1 MSSKPDTD
9 LSAPGSRPAT
19 EHDPSLMLRQYPATA
34 VAGYFLSERQIFLM
48 IRRLTSEVIEED
60 IL

>member
-1 MSSKPDTD
+1 MRIEYLEPDSIRSTNKKRTS
-9 LSAPGSRPAT
+9 LT
-19 EHDPSLMLRQYPATA
+19 FDPPS
-34 VAGYFLSERQIFLM
+34 FLSERQIFLM